1 MGYALNRAPLVYD
14 RPSPANRGLL
24 GLKHPCDRTRKLPEA
39 GQLGASLRLTFTRV
53 QRCAMP
59 WAARDGHVPTMI
71 HRSLVLMGGEPN
83 TERADTELRASVR
96 RLEKAQAWRHPYL
109 QSCRVSQAGNRP
121 QRPRTQPHSGRG
133 GAWLDE
139 PSRFWSMGKH
149 SARSMAR
156 ELGTRV
162 SSHRAQPADSHR

>member
-96 RLEKAQAWRHPYL
+96 RLEKAQAWR
-109 QSCRVSQAGNRP
+109 QSSISDLVGFRRRATVPKGLERSPIRAAVGLGWTNRRDFGDGQA
-121 QRPRTQPHSGRG
+121 QCSVD
-133 GAWLDE
+133 GARAGHTSVQA
-139 PSRFWSMGKH
+139 SRST
-149 SARSMAR
+149 S
-156 ELGTRV
+156 
-162 SSHRAQPADSHR
+162 